1 MWKAGKQMK
10 ESIAESQQLLE
21 QTIGH
26 VNAGTRADTRQA
38 AAKWVGT
45 DRGNRL
51 ASALRLGLTGTR
63 CARVCRDSTLTAM
76 LAGDREDTKFP
87 LTLNEVTCIKHAIDT
102 RESL

>member
-1 MWKAGKQMK
+1 MK

-51 ASALRLGLTGTR
+51 ASALTLQMCIRVASPPREVGLTGTR
-63 CARVCRDSTLTAM
+63 RVSM
-76 LAGDREDTKFP
+76 
-87 LTLNEVTCIKHAIDT
+87 
-102 RESL
+102 S